1 MAAPESDYE
10 DTLNK
15 MANLESLSTFITE
28 QTTALDA
35 KRGEMTT
42 KLSNM
47 QTQVA
52 DIKQKIGSIRFNSG
66 EAARAIQKLINE
78 SGKKQQDSLKIIQ
91 ASIKAMLNMG
101 KLDDSIT
108 NLEGEISGLTT
119 VVNDAGQPPSGTPPP
134 RETRARGSLGNQLP
148 VPGRMGTRATNPNN
162 TFGDPDLTGGYT
174 YGKSR
179 SRSKSSRRNIKK
191 RSRTKGSK
199 RR

>member
-119 VVNDAGQPPSGTPPP
+119 VVNDAGPPPSGTTPPG
-134 RETRARGSLGNQLP
+134 EATRTRGSLGNQVP
-148 VPGRMGTRATNPNN
+148 VPGRMGTRATPT
-162 TFGDPDLTGGYT
+162 TFRDPDLTGGYT

>member
-119 VVNDAGQPPSGTPPP
+119 VVNDAGPPPSGTPPP
-134 RETRARGSLGNQLP
+134 GEGMRTRGSLGNQLP
-148 VPGRMGTRATNPNN
+148 VRTMGTRGNPT
-162 TFGDPDLTGGYT
+162 TFRDPDLTGGYT